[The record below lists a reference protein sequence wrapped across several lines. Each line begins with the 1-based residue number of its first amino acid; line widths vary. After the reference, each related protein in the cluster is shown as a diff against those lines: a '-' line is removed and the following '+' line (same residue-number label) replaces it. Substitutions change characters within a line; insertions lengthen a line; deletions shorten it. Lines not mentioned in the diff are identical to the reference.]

1 MPSTWRGRLAYVA
14 GGKLW
19 VRLRGK
25 DESRRLPLPARAAVE
40 ALDLGRRA
48 AVFTWGTDDVG
59 TGIGEGWGLQIDPL
73 HGGTKRMVKGYI
85 SGACGF
91 VRPLTPTAAGV
102 GAFWVASGATCD
114 VTKTIFAEADLH
126 YAHPRS
132 ATAPGHMILGAT
144 RDATSTYYLGAG
156 PHAFGDVPDPDS
168 CELTPCV
175 IVRVK
180 DLRWRDRTPGRPFG
194 PHPG

>member
-1 MPSTWRGRLAYVA
+1 M
-14 GGKLW
+14 
-19 VRLRGK
+19 
-25 DESRRLPLPARAAVE
+25 VE
-40 ALDLGRRA
+40 
-48 AVFTWGTDDVG
+48 
-59 TGIGEGWGLQIDPL
+59 
-73 HGGTKRMVKGYI
+73 GYI

-114 VTKTIFAEADLH
+114 VTKTIFAEADIH

-132 ATAPGHMILGAT
+132 ATIPGRLIVGAT
-144 RDATSTYYLGAG
+144 RDATATYYLSAA
-156 PHAFGDVPDPDS
+156 PNTVGDVPDRTS
-168 CELTPCV
+168 CEVTTCA

-180 DLRWRDRTPGRPFG
+180 ALRWRDRTPRRPFG

>member
-1 MPSTWRGRLAYVA
+1 
-14 GGKLW
+14 
-19 VRLRGK
+19 
-25 DESRRLPLPARAAVE
+25 
-40 ALDLGRRA
+40 
-48 AVFTWGTDDVG
+48 
-59 TGIGEGWGLQIDPL
+59 
-73 HGGTKRMVKGYI
+73 MVDGYI

-132 ATAPGHMILGAT
+132 ATAAGHLILGAT
-144 RDATSTYYLGAG
+144 RDTTSTYYLSAA
-156 PHAFGDVPDPDS
+156 PHAVRDVPEPTS
-168 CELTPCV
+168 CEDTTCT

-180 DLRWRDRTPGRPFG
+180 ALRWRARTPGRPFG